1 MFRKYSNEPLAF
13 ICFTSFPAWNNDHII
28 MSAAKKDIRSLNPD
42 DLQRYLLD
50 LGQPAFRARQIEEW
64 VWRRSCKDF
73 SEMSNIPKD
82 LREKL
87 EETFSIHQIIVDDL
101 QRSKDGTI
109 KNGVKLH
116 DGRVVESV
124 LIPTDKRI
132 TACISSQVGC
142 SLDCHFCA
150 TANLPRMR
158 NLNAEEIFDQVVT
171 ITQQAEKYFQRPL
184 TNIVYMGMGE
194 PLLNYAN
201 VLKSID
207 KITADEGLNMA
218 AKRITVSTVG
228 VAKMMK
234 QFADDNPRCN
244 LALSLHS
251 ARNEVRESIMPITK
265 SNPIEMLRDALLYW
279 YNKTGKKPTFE
290 YVIWKG
296 INDAPEDIKA
306 LVKLCKQVPSKVNII
321 EYNPIGDDRFKMAD
335 KSVID
340 SYINALGEVGVVAK
354 VRQSRGQDI
363 DAACGQLANKNAA
376 L

>member
-1 MFRKYSNEPLAF
+1 
-13 ICFTSFPAWNNDHII
+13 

-171 ITQQAEKYFQRPL
+171 ITHQAEKYFQRPL
-184 TNIVYMGMGE
+184 TNIVYIGMGE

>member
-340 SYINALGEVGVVAK
+340 NYINALGEVGVVAK

>member
-1 MFRKYSNEPLAF
+1 
-13 ICFTSFPAWNNDHII
+13 
-28 MSAAKKDIRSLNPD
+28 MSALKKDIRSLSPD
-42 DLQRYLLD
+42 DLKQYLLE

-73 SEMSNIPKD
+73 AEMSNIPKD

-87 EETFSIHQIIVDDL
+87 EEAFSIHQITVDDL
-101 QRSKDGTI
+101 QRSVDGTI

-234 QFADDNPRCN
+234 RFADDNPRCN

-251 ARNEVRESIMPITK
+251 ARNEVRETIMPITK
-265 SNPIEMLRDALLYW
+265 SNPIEMLREALLYW

-321 EYNPIGDDRFKMAD
+321 EYNPIGDDRFRMAEQ
-335 KSVID
+335 SVID
-340 SYINALGEVGVVAK
+340 NYINALGEVGVVAK

>member
-1 MFRKYSNEPLAF
+1 
-13 ICFTSFPAWNNDHII
+13 
-28 MSAAKKDIRSLNPD
+28 MSAVKKDIRSLSPD
-42 DLQRYLLD
+42 HLKQYLLD
-50 LGQPAFRARQIEEW
+50 LGEPAFRVRQIEEW

-87 EETFSIHQIIVDDL
+87 EDAFSIHQIIVDDL
-101 QRSKDGTI
+101 QRSTDGTI

-158 NLNAEEIFDQVVT
+158 NLNAEEIYDQVVT
-171 ITQQAEKYFQRPL
+171 IKQQAEHYFQRPL

-218 AKRITVSTVG
+218 ARRITVSTVG
-228 VAKMMK
+228 IAKMMK
-234 QFADDNPRCN
+234 KFADDNPRCN

-251 ARNEVRESIMPITK
+251 ARNEVRETIMPITK
-265 SNPIEMLRDALLYW
+265 SNPIELLREALLYW
-279 YNKTGKKPTFE
+279 YQKTEKKVTFE

-306 LVKLCKQVPSKVNII
+306 LVKLCQQVPSKVNII
-321 EYNPIGDDRFKMAD
+321 EYNPIGDERFKMAD
-335 KSVID
+335 KAVID
-340 SYINALGEVGVVAK
+340 NYINALGEIGVVAK

-376 L
+376 S

>member
-1 MFRKYSNEPLAF
+1 MFRKYSNEPLAI

-340 SYINALGEVGVVAK
+340 NYINALGEVGVVAK